1 MTRKEFVVQ
10 IVNDL
15 KENPKAILR
24 GHGLRP
30 NFLETLTTRDDIL
43 GKIAGFA
50 FSTKLAVKGKKAL
63 RKQNNMRVFA
73 YKDFL
78 MFNSKSRNDVQTF
91 MEGLAPEDQNTF
103 TNANNILVILALPDN
118 GDAGSTEGNISLGKS
133 VMLSFDSAV
142 KKEYKVPGGMYYVI
156 MFGDS
161 VIRPVEAK
169 KAAAKEVVNERK
181 VRIASSPAKLKNQL
195 VKKAKDKMNK
205 INNANRRL
213 KGKASLLGAEL
224 SQVSAYA
231 RQLGLDDSSS
241 KVSDLTAADRAFNKR
256 TTAGSGVLKSARID
270 EHNRAI
276 NTIRMKNRYL
286 VQDLQ
291 NAATPRER
299 ANIRFAI
306 KQNQAKIE
314 EFKARIGLYD
324 NLDARTIK
332 NKAKVLANINAEI
345 EANLAA
351 GQTITSSLNAALAKL
366 NVSNQQKQQI
376 AQQVIEE
383 IADNGTDLQLA
394 AQQVL
399 QQMPIEQL
407 PMQQAMPQVDV
418 KAPIARKAPRRKTRS
433 IEEILNS
440 PVEPLISGDLV
451 GDEFSDGFVS
461 QKAPQFS
468 RSQEIKDVVSF
479 I

>member
-30 NFLETLTTRDDIL
+30 NFLQTLTTRDDIL

-73 YKDFL
+73 YKDFI
-78 MFNSKSRNDVQTF
+78 MFNRKAREDVQTF
-91 MEGLAPEDQNTF
+91 MDGLSPEDAGTF
-103 TNANNILVILALPDN
+103 TNSNNVLVILALPDT
-118 GDAGSTEGNISLGKS
+118 GDAGSVEENISMGKS
-133 VMLSFDSAV
+133 IMLSFDSAV
-142 KKEYKVPGGMYYVI
+142 KKEYKIPGGMYYVI

-169 KAAAKEVVNERK
+169 KAAAKEAVNERK
-181 VRIASSPAKLKNQL
+181 VRIASSPAKIKNAL
-195 VKKAKDKMNK
+195 VKKAKAKMAVIANK
-205 INNANRRL
+205 DRRL
-213 KGKASLLGAEL
+213 KRKATTLSAEL
-224 SQVSAYA
+224 GEVNAYA
-231 RQLGLDDSSS
+231 RQLGVDPNADAGTI
-241 KVSDLTAADRAFNKR
+241 TAAQRGFNRR
-256 TTAGSGVLKSARID
+256 TTAGAGALKAARID

-286 VQDLQ
+286 VQNLQ
-291 NAATPRER
+291 DATTAKAR
-299 ANIRFAI
+299 ADIRFAI
-306 KQNQAKIE
+306 KKNKQRIE
-314 EFKARIGLYD
+314 DLQARIALYD
-324 NLDARTIK
+324 NFSAKTIK
-332 NKAKVLANINAEI
+332 NKAKILSDVNAEI

-351 GQTITSSLNAALAKL
+351 GQTITSSLNSALAKL
-366 NVSNQQKQQI
+366 NIAPQQKQQI
-376 AQQVIEE
+376 AQQVIED

-394 AQQVL
+394 AQQAMQEILPAQVEM
-399 QQMPIEQL
+399 QQL
-407 PMQQAMPQVDV
+407 PAEMVIE
-418 KAPIARKAPRRKTRS
+418 APVAKPRAPRRKARS

-451 GDEFSDGFVS
+451 DDAFSDSFVA

-468 RSQEIKDVVSF
+468 KTQELQRTLSI

>member
-50 FSTKLAVKGKKAL
+50 FSTKLATKGKKAL
-63 RKQNNMRVFA
+63 VKQNNMRVFG
-73 YKDFL
+73 YKDFT
-78 MFNSKSRNDVQTF
+78 MFNSKSRGDVQTF
-91 MEGLAPEDQNTF
+91 MEGLSPEDQESF
-103 TNANNILVILALPDN
+103 TNSNNVLVILALPDN
-118 GDAGSTEGNISLGKS
+118 GDAGSTEENISLGKS

-142 KKEYKVPGGMYYVI
+142 KKEYKLPGGMYYVI

-169 KAAAKEVVNERK
+169 KAVAKEVVNERK
-181 VRIASSPAKLKNQL
+181 VKITSSPAKLRNQL
-195 VKKAKDKMNK
+195 VKKAKEKMAT
-205 INNANRRL
+205 INN
-213 KGKASLLGAEL
+213 KGKRLNSRARTIGAEL
-224 SQVSAYA
+224 SEVSAYA
-231 RQLGLDDSSS
+231 KQLGIDNSA
-241 KVSDLTAADRAFNKR
+241 KISDVTAADRAFNRR

-291 NAATPRER
+291 NATTPREK

-306 KQNQAKIE
+306 KQNQTKIDDL
-314 EFKARIGLYD
+314 KARIGVYD
-324 NLDARTIK
+324 NLNAREIT
-332 NKAKVLANINAEI
+332 NKAKILAKINSEI

-351 GQTITSSLNAALAKL
+351 GQSITSALNSALAKL
-366 NVSNQQKQQI
+366 NASPQQKQQI
-376 AQQVIEE
+376 AQQVIED

-394 AQQVL
+394 TQQVL
-399 QQMPIEQL
+399 QQTPIQQL
-407 PMQQAMPQVDV
+407 VMQQSPMQVEV
-418 KAPIARKAPRRKTRS
+418 TAPIARKAPRRKAKTV
-433 IEEILNS
+433 EEILNS
-440 PVEPLISGDLV
+440 PVEPLISGDMV
-451 GDEFSDGFVS
+451 GDEFSDVMVS
-461 QKAPQFS
+461 QRSPNFNKA
-468 RSQEIKDVVSF
+468 QEIKDVISF
-479 I
+479 L